1 MLDGG
6 AADLV
11 LNNQLTV
18 VIQHTRSSDDVL
30 GLEAESKGCAQLV
43 GLVTVGDQAE
53 LAAADV
59 VAGVTGDV

>member
-11 LNNQLTV
+11 LNNQLTAV
-18 VIQHTRSSDDVL
+18 VQLARRSNEML
-30 GLEAESKGCAQLV
+30 GLEADAKGCAQLV
-43 GLVTVGDQAE
+43 RLVTVGDQAD